1 MSSAVDAPK
10 KLVRSRDDKWLGGVC
25 GGISDYTG
33 IDATLIRIGV
43 LVGTVIGFGSL
54 IVAYV
59 VAWLIMPAV
68 DLAQYPV
75 VNQPYSPPT
84 TPPGTSPEPPRPSA

>member
-1 MSSAVDAPK
+1 MNAANAPR

-68 DLAQYPV
+68 DPTQYPV
-75 VNQPYSPPT
+75 VNQPY
-84 TPPGTSPEPPRPSA
+84 TPPATQRGTPPEPPTPSA